1 VRYRPPTLLEA
12 YRWELTA
19 LLAAIL
25 IQGAL
30 IAWLLLEYRRRQ
42 RAEVLARDTLAELT
56 HMNRVATAGELSA
69 SLAHEVNQP
78 LTGISARASAALRWL
93 ALEKP
98 DIEKTRSALTHIV
111 NASHRASEIV
121 TSVRAMFRKDSG
133 ERQPVSINELVL
145 TVLALLRIEL
155 HKHGVEV
162 VTQFDESLPRVE
174 CDRVQVQQVI
184 LNLVM
189 NAIEAMH
196 EAPSRTLRI
205 RTSLS
210 KPYLAHLS
218 IEDTG
223 SGIDPASRERIF
235 RALFTTKSS
244 GMGMGLSICQSIV
257 EDHNGRIWASP
268 GAERGSVFHVELPT
282 TVAEH

>member
-1 VRYRPPTLLEA
+1 
-12 YRWELTA
+12 
-19 LLAAIL
+19 
-25 IQGAL
+25 
-30 IAWLLLEYRRRQ
+30 
-42 RAEVLARDTLAELT
+42 
-56 HMNRVATAGELSA
+56 M
-69 SLAHEVNQP
+69 
-78 LTGISARASAALRWL
+78 
-93 ALEKP
+93 
-98 DIEKTRSALTHIV
+98 

-133 ERQPVSINELVL
+133 ERLPVSINELIL

-155 HKHGVEV
+155 HRHGVEV
-162 VTQFDESLPRVE
+162 VTQLDASLPRVE

-196 EAPSRTLRI
+196 EAPSRVLRI
-205 RTSLS
+205 QTSLS
-210 KPYLAHLS
+210 KPYLAHVS

-244 GMGMGLSICQSIV
+244 GMDLGVAWRRERLGLSCRAA
-257 EDHNGRIWASP
+257 DHRRRALNSGWSHFRTGNRFHRPRVGCGNFGRSCPILSDDRVYP
-268 GAERGSVFHVELPT
+268 ETLSGCRRGSLQCSHSTPRHRRLECRGSRRL
-282 TVAEH
+282 H

>member
-1 VRYRPPTLLEA
+1 
-12 YRWELTA
+12 
-19 LLAAIL
+19 
-25 IQGAL
+25 
-30 IAWLLLEYRRRQ
+30 
-42 RAEVLARDTLAELT
+42 
-56 HMNRVATAGELSA
+56 MNRMATAGELSA

-93 ALEKP
+93 AQEKP
-98 DIEKTRSALTHIV
+98 EIEKTRAALTHIV

-133 ERQPVSINELVL
+133 ERLPVSINELIL

-162 VTQFDESLPRVE
+162 VTQLDAALPRVE

-196 EAPSRTLRI
+196 EAPSRMLRI
-205 RTSLS
+205 RTDLS
-210 KPYLAHLS
+210 KPYLAHFS
-218 IEDTG
+218 FEDTG
-223 SGIDPASRERIF
+223 PGIDPASRERIF

-257 EDHNGRIWASP
+257 ESHNGRIWASA
-268 GAERGSVFHVELPT
+268 GAAGGSVFHVELPT